1 MRKTLLCLACL
12 VAAAASHAEIGA
24 PCHSAAAIPQTLI
37 PGQRGTFEYATQLFV
52 ERRFAAAYGR
62 LAQLADAGH
71 LPSAQLA
78 LLMAQ
83 QGGRLFGSEWDAS
96 ELQLARWNALVGCA
110 ALRAVGEGAAVS
122 P

>member
-12 VAAAASHAEIGA
+12 LAAATSHAEIGA
-24 PCHSAAAIPQTLI
+24 PCHSAAAIPQALS
-37 PGQRGTFEYATQLFV
+37 PGQRGSFEYATQLFV

-62 LAQLADAGH
+62 LAYLADAGH

-83 QGGRLFGSEWDAS
+83 QGGHLFGSEWDAS
-96 ELQLARWNALVGCA
+96 EPQLARWHALVGCA
-110 ALRAVGEGAAVS
+110 ALRAAGEGAAVS